1 MEQPLSVVALGAQR
15 LPARSVDGITAR
27 LAETPDRW
35 IVGGA
40 LVFGGA
46 TETLKAT
53 SGAHSL
59 LGTAGGVA
67 IASAFVWSG
76 LLARRRAPGNR
87 TGILLVLVGLCV
99 LAEDLVTARNP
110 LLYTVGSP
118 LHAVSSPA
126 LVWLAL
132 AYPSGR
138 LGDRRL
144 RALVVTAW
152 LTALLVDPPSSDVF
166 WQHHTDKSQSS
177 LLVIANEPGIVDA
190 TSWAAA
196 AIGAMVAGLC
206 AAVLA
211 VRWFRASPPAR
222 RLLGPF
228 LGVAAALAATV
239 AVGSLVRAHGGIGV
253 TPETRVLELLLTI
266 ALAFAAVVGIQRSR
280 DAQSRAT
287 EAVMV
292 LGEDASVAAVSAAL
306 SQALDDPTLQILP
319 LSPEHADG
327 ALVIDPALR
336 QDKRLVETLARLAE
350 NALVR
355 ERRANDAQV
364 RARTALSDAV
374 EAERR
379 RIERDLHDGAQQRLV
394 AMALWFDVLEAN
406 LGETPS
412 ERALEV
418 IARMSHEL
426 DGAIAELRELTHGS
440 APAVLLNGGLDAA
453 LAALVMRTPGTVT
466 LHGSA
471 GADISPTL
479 AAASYFAAAEGVTN
493 AVRHGRAS
501 RIELAVA
508 RPPDRLEIEV
518 RDDGVGGASLESG
531 SGLRGLR
538 DRLAAHGGGLEL
550 ESPPGGGTVFRVVLP
565 RVEPE
570 HDT

>member
-1 MEQPLSVVALGAQR
+1 
-15 LPARSVDGITAR
+15 
-27 LAETPDRW
+27 
-35 IVGGA
+35 
-40 LVFGGA
+40 
-46 TETLKAT
+46 
-53 SGAHSL
+53 
-59 LGTAGGVA
+59 
-67 IASAFVWSG
+67 
-76 LLARRRAPGNR
+76 
-87 TGILLVLVGLCV
+87 
-99 LAEDLVTARNP
+99 
-110 LLYTVGSP
+110 
-118 LHAVSSPA
+118 
-126 LVWLAL
+126 
-132 AYPSGR
+132 
-138 LGDRRL
+138 
-144 RALVVTAW
+144 
-152 LTALLVDPPSSDVF
+152 
-166 WQHHTDKSQSS
+166 
-177 LLVIANEPGIVDA
+177 
-190 TSWAAA
+190 
-196 AIGAMVAGLC
+196 
-206 AAVLA
+206 
-211 VRWFRASPPAR
+211 
-222 RLLGPF
+222 
-228 LGVAAALAATV
+228 
-239 AVGSLVRAHGGIGV
+239 V

-355 ERRANDAQV
+355 ERRTNDAQV

-426 DGAIAELRELTHGS
+426 DGAIAELRELTHGR

-471 GADISPTL
+471 GGDISPTL

-501 RIELAVA
+501 RIELSVA

-565 RVEPE
+565 RAESE
-570 HDT
+570 QDT